1 MSSETNTFPI
11 YIKLIEQ
18 RGEKT
23 ERLMEEIKNLSLRLD
38 IYDEVTL
45 EPMLEN
51 EIGGEEN
58 SLIYCITTNPAN
70 HSQKSGQIV
79 DFLEYLVQKM
89 FNKYPA
95 FTEPPTN

>member
-1 MSSETNTFPI
+1 MSSESNTFPI

-23 ERLMEEIKNLSLRLD
+23 ERLMEEIKNLSMRFN

-45 EPMLEN
+45 ETVTDSDT
-51 EIGGEEN
+51 GSQDN
-58 SLIYCITTNPAN
+58 SLTYCIAITPAS
-70 HSQKSGQIV
+70 HSQKSKNTI

-95 FTEPPTN
+95 LTEPPNN